1 MGSNKRI
8 SELGQVPRLDGQEEI
23 VVVQGAVTQ
32 KATIDQVRNSIT
44 PTPIIVSD
52 ENNVD
57 LNAEEY
63 KDARFIVLKWDGA
76 QGSMVITLPDIT
88 SAFFKYHS
96 YRFITDGTFL
106 ANTIAEIATFGDA
119 TTIDG
124 LQSTSINKSY
134 EGIEIW
140 NDGVEWFI
148 IQKKA

>member
-1 MGSNKRI
+1 
-8 SELGQVPRLDGQEEI
+8 
-23 VVVQGAVTQ
+23 
-32 KATIDQVRNSIT
+32 
-44 PTPIIVSD
+44 
-52 ENNVD
+52 
-57 LNAEEY
+57 
-63 KDARFIVLKWDGA
+63 
-76 QGSMVITLPDIT
+76 MVITLPDIT
-88 SAFFKYHS
+88 SAFFKYKS

>member
-44 PTPIIVSD
+44 PTHITVSD
-52 ENNVD
+52 QNNVD

-76 QGSMVITLPDIT
+76 QGSMVLTLPDIT
-88 SAFFKYHS
+88 SAFFKYKS

-106 ANTIAEIATFGDA
+106 ANTIAEIETFGDA

-124 LQSTSINKSY
+124 QQSTSINKSY
-134 EGIEIW
+134 EGIELW

>member
-8 SELGQVPRLDGQEEI
+8 SELGQVPRLDGLEEI

-44 PTPIIVSD
+44 PTHITVSD
-52 ENNVD
+52 QNNVD

-76 QGSMVITLPDIT
+76 QGSMVFTLPDIT
-88 SAFFKYHS
+88 SAFFKYKS
-96 YRFITDGTFL
+96 YRFITDGTFE
-106 ANTIAEIATFGDA
+106 ANTIADISTFGDA

-124 LQSTSINKSY
+124 LQYTTINKSY
-134 EGIEIW
+134 EGVELW

-148 IQKKA
+148 IQRKA